1 VSRRPV
7 VVLAVAGA
15 LVLAACAGDGG
26 DKASGKLAPP
36 EGSFCDVVLKWSDA
50 EVGTINHFSL
60 TSPDAADVQ
69 ARRDLYLAAWDVL
82 AKLSAWVDAAA
93 DRAPEAARAG
103 IHAAADRVRQELDLG
118 RDHAT
123 ALADDN
129 YTFAAVRDG
138 TLFTSTEKTRSV
150 VYRAL
155 DNLRADLGEDVVPVA
170 CGRHTDPVTLP
181 VLTAP

>member
-1 VSRRPV
+1 VSRRA
-7 VVLAVAGA
+7 VVLAGT
-15 LVLAACAGDGG
+15 LLLAACAGGSS
-26 DKASGKLAPP
+26 DKASGKLTPP
-36 EGSFCDVVLKWSDA
+36 EGPFCDVVLAWSDA

-60 TSPDAADVQ
+60 SSPDAADVQ
-69 ARRDLYLAAWDVL
+69 ARRALYLTAWDGL
-82 AKLSAWVDAAA
+82 EELSAWVDAAA
-93 DRAPEAARAG
+93 ERAPEAARGG
-103 IHAAADRVRQELDLG
+103 IHDAADRVRQELDLG
-118 RDHAT
+118 RDRARS
-123 ALADDN
+123 LPDDN

-181 VLTAP
+181 VVTAP